1 VEEKMKEIEGNIC
14 KEKLLRYKGEAVG
27 HSDSHN
33 GSGKTG
39 IHSGR
44 EDLFSHGFRSG
55 RTIVLR
61 RFEFCRIKLSLNVK
75 FENEYDRPIVKRAVK
90 NFILEILKREEF
102 GIEEKEYKPQF
113 EANTIGILNACL
125 DRSIFVSYGLTLKG
139 AKEFESHQVDT
150 MEEIPVSNGDDIVE
164 IFEIIS
170 DDIAA
175 DISEEHARIKSEVNE
190 KGI

>member
-1 VEEKMKEIEGNIC
+1 MKEIEGNIC
-14 KEKLLRYKGEAVG
+14 KEKLLKYKGEAIG
-27 HSDSHN
+27 HSGSHN

-44 EDLFSHGFRSG
+44 EDLFDCGFRSG

-61 RFEFCRIKLSLNVK
+61 RFEFYRIKLSLNVK
-75 FENEYDRPIVKRAVK
+75 FDNEYDRPIVKRAVK
-90 NFILEILKREEF
+90 NFILEMLKREEF
-102 GIEEKEYKPQF
+102 GIEEKEYNPQF

-125 DRSIFVSYGLTLKG
+125 DRRIFVSYGLTLKG
-139 AKEFESHQVDT
+139 VKEFESHQVDT

-170 DDIAA
+170 DNIAA